1 MSLPCAQHCTNLLL
15 CEMLNT
21 KFPCS
26 RPTSCSD
33 RHLLLKTGR
42 SGEIPGTL
50 REKDRAVLSHLPT
63 REGHLCF
70 RKQALLIPASRTR
83 DSTRCCLMK
92 IACQRRTRQGGPEQT
107 HVRHRTLRALPG
119 KPSSISLNSSR
130 ASLRDMRRALLRS
143 GSGAGQK
150 CASSA
155 HCCRH
160 DGAEDPLRANINED
174 KAAPDIPDGMQ
185 SCTEGPRMQAS

>member
-1 MSLPCAQHCTNLLL
+1 MEVKAVETVKAYSPTCRKEIRDLALERDACRQFLQHLWIPVHVLTGLDLQDCPLPHKLSSCMSLPCAQHCTNLLL

-70 RKQALLIPASRTR
+70 RKQALLIPASSTR

-92 IACQRRTRQGGPEQT
+92 IACQRTRQGGPEQT
-107 HVRHRTLRALPG
+107 T
-119 KPSSISLNSSR
+119 
-130 ASLRDMRRALLRS
+130 S
-143 GSGAGQK
+143 GT
-150 CASSA
+150 
-155 HCCRH
+155 
-160 DGAEDPLRANINED
+160 
-174 KAAPDIPDGMQ
+174 AP
-185 SCTEGPRMQAS
+185 